1 VEYLVIAGMMVV
13 MAVIALVFIL
23 GSRAMAQ
30 SRSENGEPDD
40 R

>member
-1 VEYLVIAGMMVV
+1 MAYLAIAGLIVVIA
-13 MAVIALVFIL
+13 AVAWLFIL
-23 GSRAMAQ
+23 GSRAIAQ